1 MHMARLVSLV
11 AIGIALLLPAFLPD
25 FRVFQVTQILV
36 YAIAILGLNLLTGF
50 NGQISLG
57 HGAFYAVGAYATA
70 ILIGSFG
77 WPYWLAVIAAALICF
92 VAGFL
97 FGLPALRL
105 DGHYLALASFALA
118 LAVPQ
123 LLKHKAFEKWTGGV
137 QGLSLMKPDAPFG
150 LPLSADSWLYFFTV
164 AIAVCLFA
172 AAANLLNGRVGR
184 AIKAIRDHHTA
195 AEAMGVNVALYKT
208 MVFGVSAL
216 YTGVAGG
223 LSAIILQFVAPD
235 NFTMLLSV
243 FFLVGAVIG
252 GVRSIPG
259 ALIGAAFIVVVP
271 NVTAD
276 ISKAATSAIYG
287 AVLIGLMALMP
298 NGVWGTVVQLVGRL
312 SAGGRRG

>member
-1 MHMARLVSLV
+1 MARIVSLV
-11 AIGIALLLPAFLPD
+11 AIAVGLLLPAFLPD
-25 FRVFQVTQILV
+25 FRVFQLTQILV

-57 HGAFYAVGAYATA
+57 HGAFYAVGAYAAA

-77 WPYWLAVIAAALICF
+77 WPYWLAVLAAAVICF
-92 VAGFL
+92 AVGFL

-137 QGLSLMKPDAPFG
+137 QGLSLLKPDAPFG
-150 LPLSADSWLYFFTV
+150 LPISADSWLYFLTLV
-164 AIAVCLFA
+164 LAVCLFL

-184 AIKAIRDHHTA
+184 AITAIRDHHTA

-208 MVFGVSAL
+208 LVFGVSAL

-223 LSAIILQFVAPD
+223 ISAVILQFVAPD

-243 FFLVGAVIG
+243 FLLVGAVIG
-252 GVRSIPG
+252 GVRTIPG

-287 AVLIGLMALMP
+287 AVLIALMAVMP
-298 NGVWGTVVQLVGRL
+298 NGIWGTVLQFTGYL
-312 SAGGRRG
+312 SSRGK